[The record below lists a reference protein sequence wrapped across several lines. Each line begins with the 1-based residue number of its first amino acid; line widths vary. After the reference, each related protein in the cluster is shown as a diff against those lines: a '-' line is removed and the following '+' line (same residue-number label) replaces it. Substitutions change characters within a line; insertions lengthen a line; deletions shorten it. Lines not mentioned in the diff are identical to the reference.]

1 MDKISVRQM
10 DLKWIRKEVSKNEK
24 IKLCQLQGLQGV
36 PNWVLALNIQSIP
49 NTFMI
54 LNFGLKGCYNEGIKE
69 NNKL

>member
-36 PNWVLALNIQSIP
+36 PNWVLALNIHSIH
-49 NTFMI
+49 FMI
-54 LNFGLKGCYNEGIKE
+54 WNFGLKGSYNEGIKE
-69 NNKL
+69 NDEL